1 MDSSQFQSHLESLPA
16 DLKKELGRIRE
27 LLHVEPKTLQKITT
41 HFVSELER
49 GLSKKGGNIP
59 MIPVW
64 VMDYPTGQ
72 ETGQYL
78 AIDLGGTNLRV
89 VYVDLKG
96 NNEFETN
103 QTKYPLPDGIR
114 TADADTLF
122 LFVARCLQKFVA
134 EFFPDGVSQPLP
146 LGFTF
151 SYPASQDIITEGILQ
166 RWTKGYDILGVEGRD
181 VVPLLQKSIENLDV
195 PVEVVALIND
205 TTGTLVASMYKDNK
219 TRMGLIFGTGV
230 NGAYFDTCGD
240 IPKLQGKLGDDIV
253 HDTPM
258 AINCEYGLFDNEHMV
273 LPRTHYDIRIDKE
286 SPRPGQQAFEKM
298 ISGYYLGE
306 VLRLIILELAEKKLI
321 FEEEEYHKKLFEPY
335 VMDSSFPSVFDL
347 DESDDL
353 TESSK
358 KLQNLNISASLQ
370 DRIVL
375 KEIARC
381 VGERAARLSVC
392 GIAAICQKRGYQ
404 TAHCAADGSVYDK
417 YPGFKERAA
426 RALRDIFEWTEEDD
440 PIKIVHAE
448 DGSGVG
454 AAVIAALTQRRLK
467 DGLSVGT
474 REKMAKKI

>member
-1 MDSSQFQSHLESLPA
+1 MEKHLENLSPELH
-16 DLKKELGRIRE
+16 KELDRIRD
-27 LLHVEPKTLQKITT
+27 LLSVSPKKLQQITD
-41 HFVSELER
+41 HFVRELER

-64 VMDYPTGQ
+64 VLDYPTGQ

-96 NNEFETN
+96 NNEFDTN

-114 TADADTLF
+114 TADAETLF
-122 LFVARCLQKFVA
+122 LFVAECLRKFVD
-134 EFFPDGVSQPLP
+134 EYFPDGVDQPLP

-166 RWTKGYDILGVEGRD
+166 RWTKGYDIKGVEGRD
-181 VVPLLQKSIENLDV
+181 VVPLLQKAIAKLDV

-205 TTGTLVASMYKDNK
+205 TTGTLVASMYKDSA

-230 NGAYFDTCGD
+230 NGAYFESCGD
-240 IPKLQGKLGDDIV
+240 IPKLEGKLASDIV

-273 LPRTHYDIRIDKE
+273 LPRTHYDIKIDKE
-286 SPRPGQQAFEKM
+286 SPRPGQQSFEKM

-306 VLRLIILELAEKKLI
+306 VLRLIALELAEKKLI
-321 FEEEEYHKKLFEPY
+321 FGDQDHSALGEAY
-335 VMDSSFPSVFDL
+335 VMDSSYPSVFDL
-347 DESDDL
+347 DDSPDL
-353 TESSK
+353 SATLE
-358 KLQNLNISASLQ
+358 KLQGLGITPSLE
-370 DRIVL
+370 DRVVL
-375 KEIARC
+375 KEIASS

-392 GIAAICQKRGYQ
+392 GIAAICKKRLYH

-426 RALRDIFEWTEEDD
+426 KALRDIFEWTEKDD
-440 PIKIVHAE
+440 PIVIVHAE

-467 DGLSVGT
+467 EGLSVGT
-474 REKMAKKI
+474 REKSQKKI